1 MTIPKRCGDSAPASR
16 RARGMLGHRRG
27 ALTQRMADTANRL
40 ARAMLVLDQREADKA
55 VAVRTEAGPGRDR
68 DLGVVQQEL
77 CEFERSHRAKRLR
90 NRRPYE
96 HRRTRL
102 FDRPSRPIEPIA

>member
-1 MTIPKRCGDSAPASR
+1 MTIPKRCKDAAASR
-16 RARGMLGHRRG
+16 RARGTHRRG

-40 ARAMLVLDQREADKA
+40 ACTMLVLDQREADEA
-55 VAVRTEAGPGRDR
+55 VAIRAEAGSGRDR

-77 CEFERSHRAKRLR
+77 GEFERSHRAKQLR

-96 HRRTRL
+96 HRRARL
-102 FDRPSRPIEPIA
+102 FDRPSRPIEPVA

>member
-1 MTIPKRCGDSAPASR
+1 MTIPKRCRDSATASR
-16 RARGMLGHRRG
+16 RARGMLGYRRG
-27 ALTQRMADTANRL
+27 AVTQRMADTANRL
-40 ARAMLVLDQREADKA
+40 ARTMLVLDQREADEA

-96 HRRTRL
+96 HRRTWL
-102 FDRPSRPIEPIA
+102 FDRPSRPIEPVA